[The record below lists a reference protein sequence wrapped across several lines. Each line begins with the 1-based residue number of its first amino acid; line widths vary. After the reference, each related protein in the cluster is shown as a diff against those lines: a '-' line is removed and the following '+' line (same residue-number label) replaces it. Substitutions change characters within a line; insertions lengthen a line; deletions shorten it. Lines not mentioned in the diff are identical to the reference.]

1 MTYQIIRIVGGLD
14 GQESVVSE
22 ADTEQEAKAKMDEIE
37 SSPDAFMVDG
47 KPCRYRLDIV

>member
-14 GQESVVSE
+14 GQESVVAE
-22 ADTEQEAKAKMDEIE
+22 YPTEQEATMRIDEIE
-37 SSPDAFMVDG
+37 SSPDSFVLEG